1 MMIKRQ
7 VGERGQVVLPKDI
20 RESLGIKAGSEI
32 VFDLRNDEI
41 LIKPAVNTKKWLEDF
56 FKTNEN
62 IKLKLDAKKIKE
74 ITDEQYEEKYG
85 LY

>member
-1 MMIKRQ
+1 MIKRQ